1 MNSDVKSMRGQKVI
15 ITHSPEYCNLLCFT
29 DYHHNVPKMHAEES
43 LQYIYVSF
51 IYVYKTLR

>member
-15 ITHSPEYCNLLCFT
+15 IFT